1 MSVARRVAIVDNER
15 CVGCQLCMFACT
27 RRRGYGGLGFSAIHV
42 RSTGGIESGFTVIV
56 CRACPD
62 PPCQKVCPTGAL
74 TVREGGGVRLNVD
87 KCIGCGYCVD
97 ACPFGAIFW
106 NPEVNKPIVCVYC
119 GYCVDFCPHKVLTF
133 EEVKP

>member
-1 MSVARRVAIVDNER
+1 
-15 CVGCQLCMFACT
+15 MFACT

-74 TVREGGGVRLNVD
+74 TVRKGGGVRLNVD